1 MYSMPL
7 SLHHSMHECRLSSS
21 DSWSSPPSSFEPSVC
36 SMPKS
41 MYSGCGSL
49 EDSPRFCKRRRYSV
63 WPKCEGTRSAL
74 LPTHIN
80 MSKVFSSI
88 PETHSWISSN
98 DVDCQEHRYQAKYT
112 ILRIHC
118 EDKCYTQHQ
127 TLHFC
132 KNRLGI
138 DSICYFL
145 KITKGCTK
153 NWLSNM
159 RLKSCLVLTL
169 LRSKTMTRASQPFT
183 KDCNCCPSLGSGLLR
198 HVIQTQTSAV

>member
-49 EDSPRFCKRRRYSV
+49 EDSPRFCKRRRYSM

-88 PETHSWISSN
+88 SETHSWISSN
-98 DVDCQEHRYQAKYT
+98 DVDCQEHRYHAKYT

-118 EDKCYTQHQ
+118 EDKCYTQHR

-138 DSICYFL
+138 DSICYFI
-145 KITKGCTK
+145 KIPKTPKIDTLICVSRTVSYSHCWDQKPWQEPHSHSPKIATVAHHWALGC
-153 NWLSNM
+153 
-159 RLKSCLVLTL
+159 
-169 LRSKTMTRASQPFT
+169 
-183 KDCNCCPSLGSGLLR
+183 
-198 HVIQTQTSAV
+198 